1 MTRHPPRR
9 SAEPAAGAH
18 GPPLRQR
25 VLSALRRLSAAAAL
39 SAAGLLFTAGGA
51 EGQGR
56 ATGGMVPQ
64 SPDSIARLADRARVK
79 GDSTAPIRVM
89 EVSDFQC
96 PYCRQYFEQT
106 FPTIDSLYVERGL
119 VEYVWLAFPN
129 PNHQR
134 AWPAIEAAYCAGAAG
149 SFWAMHDT
157 LFATQGEWSNAE
169 DPVSDFVGYAR
180 SMGIDGGSFRSCL
193 VQDRPAGLII
203 RDYGAVSQGGVKGTP
218 FFVIADSLSFQGAQP
233 VSKFRSVLDDVLR
246 AKGIE
251 PPQ

>member
-1 MTRHPPRR
+1 MTRHAPANSRELSSD
-9 SAEPAAGAH
+9 SAPGLPSSPLPAA
-18 GPPLRQR
+18 
-25 VLSALRRLSAAAAL
+25 RRLSRALLLAATT
-39 SAAGLLFTAGGA
+39 LLATAGCA
-51 EGQGR
+51 EGQAQSTAG
-56 ATGGMVPQ
+56 TVPQ

-79 GDSTAPIRVM
+79 GDTTAPIRVM
-89 EVSDFQC
+89 EVSDFEC

-106 FPTIDSLYVERGL
+106 FPVIDSLYIERGL

-134 AWPAIEAAYCAGAAG
+134 AWPAIEAAFCAGAAG

-157 LFATQGEWSNAE
+157 LFANQGEWSNAGS
-169 DPVSDFVGYAR
+169 PVSTFVGYAR
-180 SMGIDGGSFRSCL
+180 SMGIDEGSFRACM
-193 VQDRPAGLII
+193 VEDRAASLII
-203 RDYGAVSQGGVKGTP
+203 RDYNAVSQGGVKGTP

-233 VSKFRSVLDDVLR
+233 AKKFRSVLDGVLR